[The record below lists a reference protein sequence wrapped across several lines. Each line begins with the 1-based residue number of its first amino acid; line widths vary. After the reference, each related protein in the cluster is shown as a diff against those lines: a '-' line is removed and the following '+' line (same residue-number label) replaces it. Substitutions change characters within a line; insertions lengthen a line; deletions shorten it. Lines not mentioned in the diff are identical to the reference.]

1 MDVDEK
7 SHIQTR
13 PIIQDM
19 KPAVKW
25 ILCILSAAA
34 FALSFWLTVQ
44 KWTGNID
51 SLAGCGAGS
60 DCANVLGSKWSMV
73 MGLIPVSVFS
83 CLLYLVMMVSLWMRG
98 DLMVWLRSLFA
109 WILLS
114 AALWFI
120 ALQLFVMQV
129 ICPYCMVVHGLG
141 VSIGLVVLLTRPREK
156 REGFGLLATLVPAVL
171 LVAALALTQHYGP
184 APETHRLAHS
194 SAGQLQT
201 PPDRQ
206 GEGVVHAAGDGRLV
220 FFMDKTKSYRVEQ
233 LPHLGEADA
242 DHVLVKYFDY
252 TCEACFTTHKYLD
265 DLMAQYPGQL
275 AVIVLPVPLE
285 RECNPHLVVGL
296 KDHPNACK
304 FAELSLRVWRA
315 SPEMFAEFHRSLF
328 EYRDQPY
335 EVAEA
340 IAYSLVDPDKLDAV
354 DKAWIKALLQQNITD
369 YASFVA
375 DTPVMPKL
383 LIKDSLIVHG
393 KTKDGETLETL
404 LKKHLGI
411 SR

>member
-1 MDVDEK
+1 
-7 SHIQTR
+7 
-13 PIIQDM
+13 
-19 KPAVKW
+19 
-25 ILCILSAAA
+25 
-34 FALSFWLTVQ
+34 
-44 KWTGNID
+44 
-51 SLAGCGAGS
+51 
-60 DCANVLGSKWSMV
+60 
-73 MGLIPVSVFS
+73 
-83 CLLYLVMMVSLWMRG
+83 
-98 DLMVWLRSLFA
+98 
-109 WILLS
+109 
-114 AALWFI
+114 
-120 ALQLFVMQV
+120 
-129 ICPYCMVVHGLG
+129 
-141 VSIGLVVLLTRPREK
+141 
-156 REGFGLLATLVPAVL
+156 
-171 LVAALALTQHYGP
+171 
-184 APETHRLAHS
+184 
-194 SAGQLQT
+194 
-201 PPDRQ
+201 
-206 GEGVVHAAGDGRLV
+206 
-220 FFMDKTKSYRVEQ
+220 
-233 LPHLGEADA
+233 
-242 DHVLVKYFDY
+242 
-252 TCEACFTTHKYLD
+252 
-265 DLMAQYPGQL
+265 MAQYPGQL

-296 KDHPNACK
+296 KGHPNACK

>member
-1 MDVDEK
+1 MDVDEM
-7 SHIQTR
+7 SHVQIR
-13 PIIQDM
+13 PITKDM

-25 ILCILSAAA
+25 ILCILLVMA
-34 FALSFWLTVQ
+34 FALSLWLTVQ

-51 SLAGCGAGS
+51 SLAGCGSGS

-73 MGLIPVSVFS
+73 MGVIPVSFFS
-83 CLLYLVMMVSLWMRG
+83 CLLYLAMMVSLWMRG
-98 DLMVWLRSLFA
+98 DLMTWLRSLFA

-120 ALQLFVMQV
+120 GLQLFVMRI
-129 ICPYCMVVHGLG
+129 ICPYCMMIHGLG
-141 VSIGLVVLLTRPREK
+141 VSIGLVVLLTRPREEK
-156 REGFGLLATLVPAVL
+156 KGFGLLATLVPAVL
-171 LVAALALTQHYGP
+171 LLAALALTQHYGP

-194 SAGQLQT
+194 SAGQLQLQR
-201 PPDRQ
+201 DRQ
-206 GEGVVHAAGDGRLV
+206 GEGMIHAAGDGRLV
-220 FFMDKTKSYRVEQ
+220 VFMSETKSYRVEP

-242 DHVLVKYFDY
+242 EHVLVKYFDY

-265 DLMAQYPGQL
+265 ELMAKYPGQL

-285 RECNPHLVVGL
+285 RECNPHLPVGL
-296 KDHPNACK
+296 KNHPNACK
-304 FAELSLRVWRA
+304 FAELALRVWRA
-315 SPEMFAEFHRSLF
+315 HPEMFAEFHRSLF
-328 EYRDQPY
+328 ECCQQPY

-340 IAYSLVDPDKLDAV
+340 MAYSLVDPDKLDAV
-354 DKAWIKALLQQNITD
+354 DDAWIKAMLQQNITD

-383 LIKDSLIVHG
+383 LIKDSLMVHG
-393 KTKDGETLETL
+393 KTKDQETLEKL
-404 LKKHLGI
+404 LQKHLRI

>member
-1 MDVDEK
+1 MSD
-7 SHIQTR
+7 IQIS
-13 PIIQDM
+13 PITKDM

-25 ILCILSAAA
+25 ILCTLLVVAFSLS
-34 FALSFWLTVQ
+34 LWLTVQ

-51 SLAGCGAGS
+51 SLAGCGSGS

-83 CLLYLVMMVSLWMRG
+83 CLLYLVMVVSLWTRG
-98 DLMVWLRSLFA
+98 DLMIWLRSLFA

-120 ALQLFVMQV
+120 ALQLFFMQI

-156 REGFGLLATLVPAVL
+156 KKGFGLFATLLPAVL

-184 APETHRLAHS
+184 APETHRLGHS
-194 SAGQLQT
+194 TTGQLQ
-201 PPDRQ
+201 PQSDEQ
-206 GEGVVHAAGDGRLV
+206 GEGMIHLAGDGRLV
-220 FFMDKTKSYRVEQ
+220 VFMAETKSYRVEQ

-242 DHVLVKYFDY
+242 KHVLVKYFDY

-265 DLMAQYPGQL
+265 ELMAKYPGQL

-285 RECNPHLVVGL
+285 RACNPHLLVGL

-315 SPEMFAEFHRSLF
+315 NPEMFAEFHRSLF
-328 EYRDQPY
+328 ECREQPY

-340 IAYSLVDPDKLDAV
+340 MVYSLVDPDKLDAV
-354 DKAWIKALLQQNITD
+354 DDTWIKALLQQNISD

-393 KTKDGETLETL
+393 KTKDQETLETL

>member
-1 MDVDEK
+1 MSQIQK
-7 SHIQTR
+7 FAISH
-13 PIIQDM
+13 DM

-25 ILCILSAAA
+25 ILCILSVLA
-34 FALSFWLTVQ
+34 FALSLWLTIQ

-51 SLAGCGAGS
+51 SLAGCGSDS

-83 CLLYLVMMVSLWMRG
+83 CLLYLVMVVSLWVRG
-98 DLMVWLRSLFA
+98 DLMIWLRSLFA
-109 WILLS
+109 WILVS
-114 AALWFI
+114 AAVWFI
-120 ALQLFVMQV
+120 GLQLIVMQI

-141 VSIGLVVLLTRPREK
+141 VSIGLVVLLTQPRGK
-156 REGFGLLATLVPAVL
+156 TKGCGLSVTLLPAAL

-194 SAGQLQT
+194 SAGQLHIEQE
-201 PPDRQ
+201 RQ
-206 GEGVVHAAGDGRLV
+206 GEEIIHAAGDGRLV

-233 LPHLGEADA
+233 LPHLGEVDA

-265 DLMAQYPGQL
+265 DLMVKYSGQL

-285 RECNPHLVVGL
+285 RACNPHLLAGL

-304 FAELSLRVWRA
+304 FAALSLRVWKA

-328 EYRDQPY
+328 ECREQPY

-354 DKAWIKALLQQNITD
+354 DDAWIKDLLQQNITD

-404 LKKHLGI
+404 LQKHLRI
-411 SR
+411 SQ